1 MKGERNML
9 KKAMS
14 LLIASLMV
22 ISMVGCRS
30 GEAPEETPG
39 EETPVEEPG
48 EEAPEEP
55 SGEAED
61 YKIGIIT
68 GTVSQGEEEYQAA
81 QNMLKK
87 YGDKIVTATYPDN
100 FSSETETTIANVVSL
115 ASDPAVKAIVFVQ
128 AVPGAA
134 AAIDKVRETR
144 PDMLFV
150 SGVAAEDPATIA
162 SKSDIVM
169 LVDEISMGRS
179 IPQKAAEMGAK
190 TFIHYSFARHLSYAT
205 IAARRELMI
214 DECKKLGIEFVDV
227 NAPDPTGDA
236 GVSGAQQFILED
248 VPRQIQQYGKDT
260 AFFST
265 NCAMQEPLIRSILE
279 QGAIYPQQCCPSPYH
294 GYPAAL
300 NVNVSGHEGDV
311 DYMLASIDEVLT
323 EYGQEGR
330 MSTWSVPINMLMVEA
345 GVDYAIEFLEG
356 RTSGRVDEPALTKIV
371 NRIAGG
377 EGSAQITH
385 FNEGGV
391 KLDNYYMILCDFYD
405 FGDN

>member
-1 MKGERNML
+1 
-9 KKAMS
+9 MS
-14 LLIASLMV
+14 KRFICFALALIMV
-22 ISMVGCRS
+22 LTLVGCRS
-30 GEAPEETPG
+30 SAPAQAPEPTPAPDTAKAPD
-39 EETPVEEPG
+39 TPPTAEPPK
-48 EEAPEEP
+48 E
-55 SGEAED
+55 ED

-115 ASDPAVKAIVFVQ
+115 ASDPKVKAIVFVQ
-128 AVPGAA
+128 AVPGAS

-144 PDMLFV
+144 PDMLFIA
-150 SGVAAEDPATIA
+150 GVAAEDPATIS
-162 SKSDIVM
+162 SKADIVM
-169 LVDEISMGRS
+169 LVDEISMGTT
-179 IPQKAAEMGAK
+179 IPTKAAEMGAK

-205 IAARRELMI
+205 IAARRELMV
-214 DECKKLGIEFVDV
+214 EAAKELGINFVDV
-227 NAPDPTGDA
+227 NAPDPTGDQ

-248 VPRQIQQYGKDT
+248 VPRQIAQYGKDV

-265 NCAMQEPLIRSILE
+265 NCAMQEPLIRSIWE

-294 GYPAAL
+294 GYPAAF

-311 DYMLASIDEVLT
+311 KYMLDSIQAKLKEK
-323 EYGQEGR
+323 GQEKR

-345 GVDYAIEFLEG
+345 GTDYAIEFLEG
-356 RTSGRVDEPALTKIV
+356 RTSGRMDEAVLSKIV

-377 EGSAQITH
+377 EGSATLTKYKDGDV
-385 FNEGGV
+385 E
-391 KLDNYYMILCDFYD
+391 LDNFFMLLCDFYD
-405 FGDN
+405 FGA